1 MGEGSDICCSIQ
13 EMGSISGM
21 KIASV
26 DPGGRTGLVLLE
38 LDPTKTMVFNG
49 GKRAGFQDRI
59 SSTIVQEAMKDNRLS
74 WRNVCGDELTQ
85 VENLYGTCRRSDVVI
100 IEDFQ
105 IPANISSR
113 KHEVLSP
120 VRIGFGLALLLKM
133 SKTFNGRVVWQQPT
147 QMGVITDDRLRA
159 WGLWLP
165 GESNKDIRSAMKHLL
180 IYLRGNNG

>member
-49 GKRAGFQDRI
+49 GRRTGAADRI
-59 SSTIVQEAMKDNRLS
+59 SSTVVIEALKEDRLR
-74 WRNVCGDELTQ
+74 WMNIHGDEEVQ
-85 VENLYGTCRRSDVVI
+85 ARNLYGALKFHDIVI
-100 IEDFQ
+100 IEDWQ
-105 IPANISSR
+105 IPAKVSTRNRDS
-113 KHEVLSP
+113 LSP
-120 VRIGFGLALLLKM
+120 VRIGFGLSLLLNM
-133 SKTFNGRVVWQQPT
+133 SPKFKGKIVWQQPT
-147 QMGVITDDRLRA
+147 QMGVITDDRLRS

-165 GESNKDIRSAMKHLL
+165 GQENKDIRSAMKHLL